1 MRRSNSLGHLILGV
15 VVALSLTPLMIV
27 VDAQGQIAFT
37 SNRDGNFEIYVTDAD
52 GDNQYRLTDNRV
64 DDQSPSW
71 SPAGNRIVFQ
81 SNRGGTSDIYVM
93 GAAGKNPQRLTK
105 NRLDDFSP
113 SWSPDGKRIAFTSF
127 RGGTSDIYVMDADG
141 DDQRNLTKHGSWN
154 LYPAWYTPP
163 LAVAPAGKALTM
175 WGRLKRV
182 DR

>member
-1 MRRSNSLGHLILGV
+1 MGRISVDSLIIPLG
-15 VVALSLTPLMIV
+15 
-27 VDAQGQIAFT
+27 T
-37 SNRDGNFEIYVTDAD
+37 SE
-52 GDNQYRLTDNRV
+52 
-64 DDQSPSW
+64 PSW
-71 SPAGNRIVFQ
+71 SPDGKRRLPSCLLCTGNR
-81 SNRGGTSDIYVM
+81 DIYVM
-93 GAAGKNPQRLTK
+93 DAAGKNPQRLTK

-141 DDQRNLTKHGSWN
+141 DNQRNLTKHGSWN